1 MLLYIMSV
9 SSNVLSGNNDKQTT
23 GEVFVAQIL

>member
-9 SSNVLSGNNDKQTT
+9 SSNILSGNNDKQTK
-23 GEVFVAQIL
+23 GKGFVAQIL

>member
-9 SSNVLSGNNDKQTT
+9 SSNILSGNNDKQIK
-23 GEVFVAQIL
+23 GKVFVAQIL